1 MMKMIVEVNEN
12 EFIAAFRDEGL
23 SGDWSSKAL
32 TALYEWL
39 EPSNVVVSVRTLN
52 ENWREYDSAREAV
65 RDYGFDDLNEIDA
78 LIYLKRHTTALTYTN
93 TRLRGPITLLE
104 CGSGPGETGIVV
116 RKW

>member
-32 TALYEWL
+32 KALYEWL
-39 EPSNVVVSVRTLN
+39 EPSNAVVSVRTLN
-52 ENWREYDSAREAV
+52 ENWREYDSAREFL
-65 RDYGFDDLNEIDA
+65 GDA
-78 LIYLKRHTTALTYTN
+78 GDIYVSEQEALTWLRSRTTA
-93 TRLRGPITLLE
+93 LE

-116 RKW
+116 RI